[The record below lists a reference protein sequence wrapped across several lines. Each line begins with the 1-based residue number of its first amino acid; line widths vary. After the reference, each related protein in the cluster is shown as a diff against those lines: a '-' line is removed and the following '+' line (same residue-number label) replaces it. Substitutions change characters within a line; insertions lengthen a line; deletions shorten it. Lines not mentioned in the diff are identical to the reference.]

1 VSTVTDYADRTVD
14 VSAFHGVAAS
24 GEIRLDQSLFTD
36 ISSGL
41 VITGIQ
47 KLAQRFLLELLTR
60 TNSLRY
66 LPARGTS
73 FMTAAR
79 TGLIRTEFD
88 AFTYFAVALGTVET
102 NLRAEEA
109 ETDPA
114 DERFD
119 SAELAQ
125 IAFLP
130 GHLKLY
136 ISLLSAAG
144 TERKIILPI
153 STTP

>member
-1 VSTVTDYADRTVD
+1 MSTVTDYADRTVD
-14 VSAFHGVAAS
+14 VSAFHGAEES
-24 GEIRLDQSLFTD
+24 GEILLDQSLFTD
-36 ISSGL
+36 TSAGL
-41 VITGIQ
+41 VITGAQ

-60 TNSLRY
+60 TESLQY

-79 TGLIRTEFD
+79 TGLIRTELD
-88 AFTYFAVALGTVET
+88 AFTYFGLALGTVET
-102 NLRAEEA
+102 NLLTEDAG
-109 ETDPA
+109 TDPA

-119 SAELAQ
+119 SAELNQ
-125 IAFLP
+125 VAFLP
-130 GHLKLY
+130 GQLKLY

-153 STTP
+153 STIP